1 VTALAPYAR
10 LIRMSDDGT
19 RATTT
24 NLLRGTGRSSRL
36 DAAGGL
42 TVAVPLSDAGDTSAA
57 DVAGGKLGFAAT
69 LLQAAGGP
77 NGTATPVP
85 MLLSLSL
92 DGGANYDSHHLVLKP
107 LRDMRPDG
115 LTLTVDGDDIWS
127 LYSMVPA
134 GGGHVTMVGVSL
146 ADLLGKAPGAIIPL
160 SGATG
165 FISTANHLP
174 FVCGLLYATASI
186 LQDVPGASSWDA
198 GALARLPFVGVV
210 ATEGMTTPADL
221 AFNLPVTTDSWADN
235 VQHALA
241 VIVEKLGGVV
251 LSGDAAPLGSRGHYV
266 ADCSSA
272 ALNVSGTLAG
282 VVANGA
288 PSAGALGTLSSAAPV
303 ARAVVIGSTGSPSGL
318 TFNGDLAA
326 DVVID
331 EATTARILSGV
342 TIEPDLTVLHG
353 QCSFEGGASDAGF
366 PAGGTI
372 TALTQLNRG
381 AGDFAWATC
390 LPIVGI
396 NVSDQSGGVYLYDT
410 LGKLVSLNKSQAL
423 PTLDMCVDT
432 VNNVI
437 NIATPHGCYNR
448 TTDVTDTSAAWA
460 IIGGL
465 TARVTRMSLVILGG
479 VAYLYALVSDP
490 QNAAMDGVYRYWPAH
505 PSLITGAG
513 YNGWVRLMSS
523 SNVLDMQAT
532 DDHSFFYLDKSDQHN
547 VFKHDYGASPA
558 TTVPFVLPSN
568 VNAIRLDR
576 VTGGTVDTVY
586 AVTTGDTE
594 AAYYTKFTTSWQP
607 FVKAWLAVG
616 AAGAVKV
623 NRFYGPNAV
632 VNSVN
637 AVQVMAATDNGIY
650 WSTTNTPTAT
660 GDWTSANDQNGLG
673 GVSVTQVSVGAA
685 QVLAGQTTS
694 RLFAASDNALYM
706 SGNSGLQFDNVTQGR
721 VDGGPYFAALVKSAT
736 GGAYPTNKVQ
746 TVGPMASTPIG
757 GPAGSHVQV
766 TTYAGFPTLPATWYW
781 QRRLTQRLSWE
792 YRLVNPDCPFP
803 HLQRD
808 QLTDI
813 EANES
818 QTVDTASALVAAVAR
833 KWLGENSTAQSIL
846 HVPSSFTQTS
856 AALRKLQ
863 PTQAVAVTLS
873 GTIPQRSSTGDII
886 DALYVNFSGATFYV
900 LDHAWHL
907 AQDGGPYAE
916 TSTTLGS
923 VLRTAPLSAA
933 DMAATFQRQLR
944 DLKVFTT
951 GRRRQ

>member
-1 VTALAPYAR
+1 MTALAPYAR
-10 LIRMSDDGT
+10 LVRMSDNGT

-24 NLLRGTGRSSRL
+24 HLLRGTGRSSRL
-36 DAAGGL
+36 DAAGGI
-42 TVAVPLSDAGDTSAA
+42 TVIVPLSDAGDTSAA
-57 DVAGGKLGFAAT
+57 DVSGGKLSFAAT

-92 DGGANYDSHHLVLKP
+92 DGGTNYDSHHLVLKP

-115 LTLTVDGDDIWS
+115 LTLTVQGDDIWS

-134 GGGHVTMVGVSL
+134 GGGHVTMAGVSL
-146 ADLLGKAPGAIIPL
+146 ADLLGQAAGGIIPL
-160 SGATG
+160 SGYRG

-174 FVCGLLYATASI
+174 FVCGLLKSAATI
-186 LQDVPGASSWDA
+186 LQDVPGSAAWDA
-198 GALARLPFVGVV
+198 GALALLPFVGVV

-221 AFNLPVTTDSWADN
+221 AFNLPVNTDSWADN

-251 LSGDAAPLGSRGHYV
+251 LAGDSAPLGSRGHYV

-282 VVANGA
+282 VVANGT
-288 PSAGALGTLSSAAPV
+288 PTAGALGTLSNAAPQ
-303 ARAVVIGSTGSPSGL
+303 ARSVVIGSVGSPSGL

-326 DVVID
+326 DVVLN
-331 EATTARILSGV
+331 EATTARILPGI

-353 QCSFEGGASDAGF
+353 QCAFEGGASDAGF

-372 TALTQLNRG
+372 TALTQLNRS
-381 AGDFAWATC
+381 AGDDAWATC

-423 PTLDMCVDT
+423 PVLDMHVDT
-432 VNNVI
+432 QNNVI

-479 VAYLYALVSDP
+479 VAYLYALVQDTENP
-490 QNAAMDGVYRYWPAH
+490 QMSGVYRYWPAYTY
-505 PSLITGAG
+505 LITGAG
-513 YNGWVRLMSS
+513 YNGWVRLKSS
-523 SNVLDMQAT
+523 QNILDMQAT
-532 DDHSFFYLDKSDQHN
+532 DDHSFFYLDKSDQSK
-547 VFKHDYGASPA
+547 VFLHDYGASPA
-558 TTVPFVLPSN
+558 TTTPFTLPLN

-576 VTGGTVDTVY
+576 VTGASVDTVY

-594 AAYYTKFTTSWQP
+594 AAYYTKFTTGAWQP
-607 FVKAWLAVG
+607 FVAAKLAVG
-616 AAGAVKV
+616 QSLKV
-623 NRFYGPNAV
+623 NRFYGPNET
-632 VNSVN
+632 VNGVS
-637 AVQVMAATDNGIY
+637 AIQAMAATDNGIY
-650 WSTTNTPTAT
+650 YATTPTPTST
-660 GDWTSANDQNGLG
+660 GDWHSANDQNGLAG
-673 GVSVTQVSVGAA
+673 ISVTQVSVGAP

-706 SGNSGLQFDNVTQGR
+706 SSNSGLQFDNVTQGR
-721 VDGGPYFAALVKSAT
+721 VDLGPYVAALVKSVSSS
-736 GGAYPTNKVQ
+736 AYPTNKVQ
-746 TVGPMASTPIG
+746 TVGPMASSPIG
-757 GPAGSHVQV
+757 AGAGTHVQV
-766 TTYAGFPTLPATWYW
+766 TTYQGFPTLPGTWYW

-803 HLQRD
+803 NLQRD

-818 QTVDTASALVAAVAR
+818 QGVDMASALVAAVAR
-833 KWLGENSTAQSIL
+833 KWLGENSTAQAIL
-846 HVPSSFTQTS
+846 KVPSSFTQQE

-863 PTQAVAVTLS
+863 PTQAVAVTLN
-873 GTIPQRSSTGDII
+873 GTIGQASSTGDII
-886 DALYVNFSGATFYV
+886 DSLYVSYSGATFYV
-900 LDHAWHL
+900 LDHAWGL
-907 AQDGGPYAE
+907 AQDGGPYTE

-923 VLRTAPLSAA
+923 VLRTGPLSAA
-933 DMAATFQRQLR
+933 DMATTFQRQLR
-944 DLKVFTT
+944 DIKVWST